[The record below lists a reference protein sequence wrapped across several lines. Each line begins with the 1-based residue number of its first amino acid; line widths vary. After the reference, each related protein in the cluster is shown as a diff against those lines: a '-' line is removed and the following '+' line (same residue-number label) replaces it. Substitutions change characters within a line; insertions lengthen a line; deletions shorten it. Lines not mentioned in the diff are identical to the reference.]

1 MRVALARQ
9 NMTLIHNLA
18 LHFNTLGT
26 LMGDPE
32 IKVIA
37 RRMLSGDGLS
47 TQLVMECYLAF
58 GFRLKDHKRRV
69 NASKNRFES

>member
-1 MRVALARQ
+1 
-9 NMTLIHNLA
+9 
-18 LHFNTLGT
+18 
-26 LMGDPE
+26 
-32 IKVIA
+32 
-37 RRMLSGDGLS
+37 LSGDGLY